1 MQHGTCQG
9 KRRACSGKGNMYLE
23 ITKGQLGLSK
33 VNLPEFYS
41 NLLIISVFGCSKAS
55 SPALGKMGVLCAP
68 GQGINQRS
76 WNTTNSLSLP
86 ATNFTKPNREE
97 RDGGLVKAHMDI
109 ARTAHHEFSTPSG
122 PVLASEKQF
131 SHKPS
136 HEAITHQHTALMLL
150 QNSRKGSI
158 PIWF

>member
-1 MQHGTCQG
+1 MDTTPDQQRPTTTPSLPWRCLPWLSQSIFSCPWEDGS
-9 KRRACSGKGNMYLE
+9 AVCSWTGH
-23 ITKGQLGLSK
+23 Q
-33 VNLPEFYS
+33 PEE
-41 NLLIISVFGCSKAS
+41 L
-55 SPALGKMGVLCAP
+55 
-68 GQGINQRS
+68 
-76 WNTTNSLSLP
+76 NTTNSLSLP
-86 ATNFTKPNREE
+86 ATNFTKPNREK
-97 RDGGLVKAHMDI
+97 RDGGPVKRHMDI

-158 PIWF
+158 PI